1 MPRKTEC
8 REILNGVKDRLVPML
23 INKIILTGFMGSGKS
38 TLAPLLASKL
48 GFSVI
53 DADKEVVLISGY
65 SSIREIISQV
75 NEAHFRDLEAQ
86 IAASLRDASNVVIA
100 TGGGVIGRPENMH
113 NLMHG
118 GGVVIFL
125 DTSFDEV
132 SRRIPDR
139 SSRPIFHDP
148 LKAAQIYQERLPI
161 YREYADLCVS
171 TDHKTQ
177 DQICAEITNW
187 LNTQK

>member
-1 MPRKTEC
+1 MYPKK
-8 REILNGVKDRLVPML
+8 L
-23 INKIILTGFMGSGKS
+23 ILTGFMGSGKS

-53 DADKEVVLISGY
+53 DADKEVIRISGY
-65 SSIREIISQV
+65 PSIRDIISNV

-86 IAASLRDASNVVIA
+86 VAASLRNASDVVIA
-100 TGGGVIGRPENMH
+100 TGGGVIGRPENMS
-113 NLMHG
+113 NLKFG

-148 LKAAQIYQERLPI
+148 LKAAQIYKERLPI
-161 YREYADLCVS
+161 YRGYADLCVD
-171 TDHKTQ
+171 TDPKTQ
-177 DQICAEITNW
+177 DDICTEIITW
-187 LNTQK
+187 LNKQR